1 MPKVPVY
8 NMQGNAVGEIE
19 LSDTVWNAVVNQ
31 YAVFDA
37 VQSQMA
43 SRRAGTHKVKGRSEV
58 RGGGRKPW
66 KQKGTGRARQGSIRS
81 PQWVGGG
88 VVHGPTPRSYA
99 YQLPKKVRRL
109 ALRSA
114 LTSKVQTGSLVV
126 LDQLSATQI
135 KTKFMV
141 DSLKALGITK
151 KALLVDAAKDQNVYL
166 SVRNIPGVAYSSADG
181 LNVMDVLAHDRL
193 VITTAGIAR
202 VEEVF
207 AK

>member
-8 NMQGNAVGEIE
+8 NMQGNTVGEVE

-114 LTSKVQTGSLVV
+114 LTSKVQTGSIVV
-126 LDQLSATQI
+126 LDQLSATQV

-166 SVRNIPGVAYSSADG
+166 SVRNIPGVAYSVADS
-181 LNVMDVLAHDRL
+181 LNVVDVLGHDRL

>member
-8 NMQGNAVGEIE
+8 NMQGTPVGEIE
-19 LSDTVWNAVVNQ
+19 LSAAVWNQTVHNYSMYDVI
-31 YAVFDA
+31 
-37 VQSQMA
+37 QSQLA
-43 SRRAGTHKVKGRSEV
+43 SRRAGTHKVKTRAEV

-114 LTSKVQTGSLVV
+114 LSMKVQEGSIIV
-126 LDQLSATQI
+126 LDNLAATEI
-135 KTKFMV
+135 KTKTMV
-141 DSLKALGITK
+141 NALKALGVAK
-151 KALLVDAAKDQNVYL
+151 KALVVDADKDNSIYLSLRNLQGVSYSAADSLNVYDL
-166 SVRNIPGVAYSSADG
+166 VT
-181 LNVMDVLAHDRL
+181 HDRL
-193 VITTAGIAR
+193 VITTAGVAR

-207 AK
+207 SK

>member
-8 NMQGNAVGEIE
+8 NMQGNTVGEVE
-19 LSDTVWNAVVNQ
+19 LSETVWNAVVNQ

-114 LTSKVQTGSLVV
+114 LTSKVQTGSIVV
-126 LDQLSATQI
+126 LDQLSATQV

-166 SVRNIPGVAYSSADG
+166 SVRNIPGVAYSVADS
-181 LNVMDVLAHDRL
+181 LNVVDVLGHDRL

>member
-8 NMQGNAVGEIE
+8 NMQGSAVGEIE
-19 LSDTVWNAVVNQ
+19 LSDAVWNA
-31 YAVFDA
+31 AVHSASMFD
-37 VQSQMA
+37 VIQSQLA
-43 SRRAGTHKVKGRSEV
+43 SRRAGTHKVKSRSEV

-114 LTSKVQTGSLVV
+114 LTTKVQEGTIIV
-126 LDQLSATQI
+126 LDNLTTPGI
-135 KTKFMV
+135 KTKHMV
-141 DSLKALGITK
+141 QALKALGVPK
-151 KALLVDAAKDQNVYL
+151 KALVVDADKDQAMYLSLRNLQGIMYSAADSLNVYDL
-166 SVRNIPGVAYSSADG
+166 ITC
-181 LNVMDVLAHDRL
+181 DRL
-193 VITTAGIAR
+193 VITTAGVAR

-207 AK
+207 SK

>member
-8 NMQGNAVGEIE
+8 NMQGSAVGEIE
-19 LSDTVWNAVVNQ
+19 LSDAVWNATVHT
-31 YAVFDA
+31 ASMFD
-37 VQSQMA
+37 VIQSQLA

-114 LTSKVQTGSLVV
+114 LTSKVQEGTIVV
-126 LDQLSATQI
+126 LDNLSTPDV
-135 KTKFMV
+135 KTKHMV
-141 DSLKALGITK
+141 QALKALGIQK
-151 KALLVDAAKDQNVYL
+151 KALLVDADKDQNVYL
-166 SVRNIPGVAYSSADG
+166 SLRNLQGVTYSAADS
-181 LNVMDVLAHDRL
+181 LNVYDLVTCDRL
-193 VITTAGIAR
+193 VITTAGVAR

-207 AK
+207 SK

>member
-1 MPKVPVY
+1 VPKVPVY
-8 NMQGNAVGEIE
+8 NMKGESVGEMD
-19 LSDTVWNAVVNQ
+19 LSDAVWNVAVNEHV
-31 YAVFDA
+31 VHDA
-37 VQSQMA
+37 IQAQLA

-99 YQLPKKVRRL
+99 YDLPKKVRRL
-109 ALRSA
+109 ALKSA
-114 LTSKVQTGSLVV
+114 LTSKVQDGRIVV
-126 LDQLSATQI
+126 LDQLAVPEV
-135 KTKFMV
+135 KTKAMAGV
-141 DSLKALGITK
+141 LQALGVSSKALV
-151 KALLVDAAKDQNVYL
+151 VDAEKSRNVYL
-166 SVRNIPGVAYSSADG
+166 SLRNLPGVSYSAADG
-181 LNVMDVLAHDRL
+181 LNVYDVVAHERL
-193 VITTAGIAR
+193 VITKDAVVR

>member
-8 NMQGNAVGEIE
+8 NLSGAAIGEIE
-19 LSDTVWNAVVNQ
+19 LSDTIWNAPVHQAAMYDV
-31 YAVFDA
+31 
-37 VQSQMA
+37 VQSLLA
-43 SRRAGTHKVKGRSEV
+43 SKRSGTHKVKGRSEV

-99 YQLPKKVRRL
+99 YQLPKKIRRL

-114 LTSKVQTGSLVV
+114 LTTKVQAGTIIV
-126 LDQLSATQI
+126 LDELAVSNI
-135 KTKFMV
+135 KTKHMQTV
-141 DSLKALGITK
+141 LAALGVSS
-151 KALLVDAAKDQNVYL
+151 KALLVDASKSQNVYL
-166 SVRNIPGVAYSSADG
+166 SLRNIPGTSYCAADG
-181 LNVMDVLAHDRL
+181 LNVYDILKYDRL
-193 VITTAGIAR
+193 IITKAGIAR

>member
-8 NMQGNAVGEIE
+8 NMSGTAVGEIE
-19 LSDTVWNAVVNQ
+19 LSDGVWNVAVHQAAMYDV
-31 YAVFDA
+31 
-37 VQSQMA
+37 VQSLLA
-43 SRRAGTHKVKGRSEV
+43 SKRAGTHKVKGRSEV

-99 YQLPKKVRRL
+99 YQLPKKIRRL

-114 LTSKVQTGSLVV
+114 LTTKVQTGTIIV
-126 LDQLSATQI
+126 LDELSVPQV
-135 KTKFMV
+135 KTKQMTAA
-141 DSLKALGITK
+141 LKALGVSS
-151 KALLVDAAKDQNVYL
+151 KALLVDATKSDQVYL
-166 SVRNIPGVAYSSADG
+166 SLRNIPGTSYCAAEG
-181 LNVMDVLAHDRL
+181 LNVYDILAYDRL
-193 VITTAGIAR
+193 IITKAGIAR

>member
-31 YAVFDA
+31 YAVFDV
-37 VQSQMA
+37 VQSQLA

-88 VVHGPTPRSYA
+88 TVHGPTPRSYA

-114 LTSKVQTGSLVV
+114 LTSKVQTGNLVV
-126 LDQLSATQI
+126 LDTLSATQI
-135 KTKFMV
+135 KTKYMA
-141 DSLKALGITK
+141 DSLKALGITR

-166 SVRNIPGVAYSSADG
+166 SVRNIPGVSYAAADS
-181 LNVMDVLAHDRL
+181 LNVVDVMAHDRL

>member
-8 NMQGNAVGEIE
+8 NIEGNAVGEIE
-19 LSDTVWNAVVNQ
+19 LSDTVWNSAVNR
-31 YAVFDA
+31 YAVFDV
-37 VQSQMA
+37 VQSLLA

-88 VVHGPTPRSYA
+88 TVHGPTPRSYA

-114 LTSKVQTGSLVV
+114 LTTKVQEGTILV
-126 LDQLSATQI
+126 LDQLAFSEV
-135 KTKFMV
+135 KTKAMV
-141 DSLKALGITK
+141 SALQALGVTS
-151 KALLVDAAKDQNVYL
+151 KALLVDAEKSQNVYL
-166 SVRNIPGVAYSSADG
+166 SLRNLQGVSYTAADG
-181 LNVMDVLAHDRL
+181 LNVYDLMSHDRL
-193 VITTAGIAR
+193 VITTAGVAR

>member
-8 NMQGNAVGEIE
+8 NMSGAAVGEIE
-19 LSDTVWNAVVNQ
+19 LSDAVWNAPVHQ
-31 YAVFDA
+31 GAMFDV
-37 VQSQMA
+37 VQSILA

-88 VVHGPTPRSYA
+88 TVHGPTPRSYA
-99 YQLPKKVRRL
+99 YQLPKKIRRL

-114 LTSKVQTGSLVV
+114 LTTKVQAGTIIV
-126 LDQLSATQI
+126 LDELAMQEV
-135 KTKFMV
+135 KTKRMHEA
-141 DSLKALGITK
+141 LKALGITS
-151 KALLVDAAKDQNVYL
+151 KALLVDATKSENVYL
-166 SVRNIPGVAYSSADG
+166 SVRNIPGTSYCAAEG
-181 LNVMDVLAHDRL
+181 LNVYDVLAYDRL
-193 VITTAGIAR
+193 VITKAGVAR